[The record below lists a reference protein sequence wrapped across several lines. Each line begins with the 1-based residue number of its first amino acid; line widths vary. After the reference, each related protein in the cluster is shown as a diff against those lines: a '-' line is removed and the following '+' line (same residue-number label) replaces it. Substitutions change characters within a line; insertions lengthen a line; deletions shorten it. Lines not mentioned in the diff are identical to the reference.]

1 MKPVL
6 VWQTRKSGERSK
18 KAAGAEQVIP
28 FPGSR
33 RDQREETFQEATVTE
48 WTVGG
53 QQDAAAPV
61 TIRMVSSGFGAA
73 APSTAPQARM
83 GMAA

>member
-1 MKPVL
+1 VKPVL

-18 KAAGAEQVIP
+18 AAGAEQVIP
-28 FPGSR
+28 FPRSR
-33 RDQREETFQEATVTE
+33 RETSQEATVTE

-53 QQDAAAPV
+53 QHDATAPV
-61 TIRMVSSGFGAA
+61 TIRMVSSGFGEA

-83 GMAA
+83 GLAA